1 MSAFLSGMGIG
12 AGLIIAIGAQNAFV
26 LAQGL
31 RKHHHISVA
40 LVCALCDTVF
50 ITIGVAGLGAIVSE
64 NPLWSTI
71 MAWGGAAFLFWY
83 GLCSF
88 RALFSD
94 HSLKHEKAKNRGFK
108 EVLMIT
114 LALTLLNP
122 HVYID
127 TIVLLGG
134 IAAQYSDDQRP
145 FFGMGAILS
154 SFLWFATI
162 SLGAAW
168 LSPYLARPITWKILD
183 LLTGVV
189 MWVVAISLLV
199 NLYG

>member
-1 MSAFLSGMGIG
+1 
-12 AGLIIAIGAQNAFV
+12 
-26 LAQGL
+26 
-31 RKHHHISVA
+31 
-40 LVCALCDTVF
+40 
-50 ITIGVAGLGAIVSE
+50 
-64 NPLWSTI
+64 
-71 MAWGGAAFLFWY
+71 
-83 GLCSF
+83 
-88 RALFSD
+88 
-94 HSLKHEKAKNRGFK
+94 
-108 EVLMIT
+108 MIT

-183 LLTGVV
+183 LLTGIV

-199 NLYG
+199 NLYY